1 MAAIITNKF
10 RINNANQFY
19 ESFSEASPETYYLF
33 IGRAHAWASDADV
46 QGNTIAE
53 GTDASPPTPNDGVSS
68 EFYAW
73 DDMLGAKIIASTD
86 VSYCIPRRNWTTGT
100 TYDMYEH
107 NISSSNTANSGAT
120 NLWDSTFV
128 VMNSAY
134 AVYKCIS
141 NAVHLAANNSPI
153 ASTVEPT
160 STSNSIF
167 STGDGYKWK
176 YMYSLTSAETL
187 NFMSTDFIHAS
198 TDSTV
203 TAAAVDG
210 ALDTILVVAGGS
222 GYSATSGSVIT
233 AVPIRGDG
241 SGGVASVTVGS
252 GAITTASVTTA
263 GTGYTYAYITSTD
276 IRENSTNADDS
287 GSGVNLNVI
296 IPPKGGHG
304 KDALKELGAYYV
316 MINKSLVG
324 AEGTSDIGVANDFRR
339 IGLVRNPYNYGT
351 TTVASAT
358 TRRQIFAARFT
369 SVSGTFTADE
379 EITQASTGAVGKV
392 IEYDSTNKILY
403 WYQTRFPNVGAHA
416 TTGNLVAFSGTNA
429 ITGSSS
435 SAVAT
440 PNTTS
445 GTLNGASFTSGYST
459 PELAADSGDI
469 LYVEERSPITRA
481 SDQTENIKLIIE
493 F

>member
-10 RINNANQFY
+10 RINNAEQFV
-19 ESFSEASPETYYLF
+19 ESFSETSAETYYLF

-53 GTDASPPTPNDGVSS
+53 GTDASPPTPNDDVTS
-68 EFYAW
+68 EFYNW
-73 DDMLGAKIIASTD
+73 DDMLGAKLISSTD
-86 VSYCIPRRNWTTGT
+86 VSRCIPRRNWTTGT

-107 NISSSNTANSGAT
+107 NISSTNAANSGAT

-134 AVYKCIS
+134 AVYKCIE
-141 NAVHLAANNSPI
+141 NDGNT

-167 STGDGYKWK
+167 STADGYRWK

-187 NFMSTDFIHAS
+187 NFMSTDFIHCS

-203 TAAAVDG
+203 SAAAVDG
-210 ALDTILVVAGGS
+210 ALDTALVVAGGS
-222 GYSATSGSVIT
+222 GYNTSSGSTIS
-233 AVPIRGDG
+233 AIPIRGDG
-241 SGGVASVTVGS
+241 SSGVASVTISS
-252 GAITTASVTTA
+252 GAVASVSITTA
-263 GTGYTYAYITSTD
+263 GTGYTYAYITNAD
-276 IRENSTNADDS
+276 IIAATNAGGS
-287 GSGVNLNVI
+287 GSGANINVI

-304 KDALKELGAYYV
+304 SDALKELGAFYV
-316 MINKSLVG
+316 MLNKSLVG

-339 IGLVRNPYNYGT
+339 IGLVRNPTNFGT
-351 TTVASAT
+351 STVASAD
-358 TRRQIFAARFT
+358 TRRQIYAAIFS

-379 EITQASTGAVGKV
+379 EINQASTGAVGKV

-403 WYQTRFPNVGAHA
+403 WYQTRFPDVG
-416 TTGNLVAFSGTNA
+416 TDSNGNLTAFSGANA
-429 ITGSSS
+429 ITGQSS
-435 SAVAT
+435 SASAT
-440 PNTTS
+440 PNTSNSNTV
-445 GTLNGASFTSGYST
+445 NAVSFSSGYSN

-469 LYVEERSPITRA
+469 IYVEERSPITRA

>member
-10 RINNANQFY
+10 RINNAEQFY
-19 ESFSEASPETYYLF
+19 ESFSEASAETYYLF

-53 GTDASPPTPNDGVSS
+53 GTDASPPTPNDDVTS
-68 EFYAW
+68 EFYNY
-73 DDMLGAKIIASTD
+73 DDMLGAKLIASTD
-86 VSYCIPRRNWTTGT
+86 VSYVIPRRNWTTGT

-107 NISSSNTANSGAT
+107 NIGSGNTANSGAT

-128 VMNSAY
+128 VMNSSY
-134 AVYKCIS
+134 AVYKCIE
-141 NAVHLAANNSPI
+141 NDGAT
-153 ASTVEPT
+153 ASTTEPT

-167 STGDGYKWK
+167 ETADGYRWK

-187 NFMSTDFIHAS
+187 NFMSTDFIHCS

-203 TAAAVDG
+203 STAAVDG

-222 GYSATSGSVIT
+222 SYSLSTGSTIT
-233 AVPIRGDG
+233 AIPIRGDG
-241 SGGVASVTVGS
+241 SSGICSVTISS
-252 GAITTASVTTA
+252 GAISAATITTA
-263 GTGYTYAYITSTD
+263 GTGYTYAYIRNAD
-276 IRENSTNADDS
+276 IIAGTNAGGA
-287 GSGVNLNVI
+287 GSGANLNVI
-296 IPPKGGHG
+296 IPPKNGHG
-304 KDALKELGAYYV
+304 YNALKELGAFYV

-324 AEGTSDIGVANDFRR
+324 AEGTSDIGVGNDFRR
-339 IGLVRNPYNYGT
+339 IGLVRNPTNYGT

-358 TRRQIFAARFT
+358 TRRQIYAAVFS

-379 EITQASTGAVGKV
+379 EINQASTGAVGKV
-392 IEYDSTNKILY
+392 VEYDSTNKILY
-403 WYQTRFPNVGAHA
+403 WYQTRFPDVG
-416 TTGNLVAFSGTNA
+416 TDSNGNLTAFSGANA
-429 ITGSSS
+429 ITGQSS
-435 SAVAT
+435 SASAT
-440 PNTTS
+440 PDTSDSDTT
-445 GTLNGASFTSGYST
+445 NAVVFASGYST
-459 PELAADSGDI
+459 PELVADSGDI

>member
-10 RINNANQFY
+10 RINNALQFY
-19 ESFSEASPETYYLF
+19 ESFSEATATTYYLF

-46 QGNTIAE
+46 QGNTITE
-53 GTDASPPTPNDGVSS
+53 GTDASPPTPNDDISS
-68 EFYAW
+68 EFYNW

-100 TYDMYEH
+100 TYDHYEH

-120 NLWDSTFV
+120 NLFDSTFV

-134 AVYKCIS
+134 AVYKCIENDS
-141 NAVHLAANNSPI
+141 NT

-160 STSNSIF
+160 STSNSIVT
-167 STGDGYKWK
+167 TGDGYKWK

-187 NFMSTDFIHAS
+187 NFMSTDFIHVS

-210 ALDTILVVAGGS
+210 ALDTIEVVAGGS
-222 GYSATSGSVIT
+222 SYSLSTGSTIT
-233 AVPIRGDG
+233 AIPIRGDG
-241 SGGVASVTVGS
+241 SGGICSVTIS
-252 GAITTASVTTA
+252 AGAIASAAVTTA
-263 GTGYTYAYITSTD
+263 GTGYTYAYITNAD
-276 IRENSTNADDS
+276 IITGTNAGGA
-287 GSGVNLNVI
+287 GSGANLNVF

-304 KDALKELGAYYV
+304 KNAITELGGFYV
-316 MINKSLVG
+316 MINKSLTG
-324 AEGTSDIGVANDFRR
+324 AEGTSDIGVGNDFRR
-339 IGLVRNPYNYGT
+339 IGLIRDPYNYGT

-358 TRRQIFAARFT
+358 TRRQIHAAVFS

-379 EITQASTGAVGKV
+379 EINQASTGAVGKV

-403 WYQTRFPNVGAHA
+403 WYQTRFPDVG
-416 TTGNLVAFSGTNA
+416 TDSDGNLTAFSGANA
-429 ITGSSS
+429 ITGQSS
-435 SAVAT
+435 SAAAT
-440 PNTTS
+440 PNTSDST
-445 GTLNGASFTSGYST
+445 TTNAVVFASGYST
-459 PELAADSGDI
+459 PELAFDSGDI
-469 LYVEERSPITRA
+469 IYVEERSPITRA

>member
-10 RINNANQFY
+10 RINNALQFY
-19 ESFSEASPETYYLF
+19 ESFSEATATTYYLF

-53 GTDASPPTPNDGVSS
+53 GTDASPPTPNDDISS
-68 EFYAW
+68 EFYNW

-100 TYDMYEH
+100 TYDHYEH
-107 NISSSNTANSGAT
+107 DISSSNTANSGAT
-120 NLWDSTFV
+120 NLFDSTFV

-134 AVYKCIS
+134 AVYKCIENDS
-141 NAVHLAANNSPI
+141 NT

-160 STSNSIF
+160 STSNSIVT
-167 STGDGYKWK
+167 TGDGYKWK

-187 NFMSTDFIHAS
+187 NFMSTDFIHVS

-210 ALDTILVVAGGS
+210 ALDTIEVVAGGS
-222 GYSATSGSVIT
+222 SYSLSTGSTIT
-233 AVPIRGDG
+233 AIPIRGDG
-241 SGGVASVTVGS
+241 SSGVCSVTIS
-252 GAITTASVTTA
+252 AGAIASAAVTTA
-263 GTGYTYAYITSTD
+263 GTGYTYAYITNAD
-276 IRENSTNADDS
+276 IITGTNAGGA
-287 GSGVNLNVI
+287 GSGANLNVF

-304 KDALKELGAYYV
+304 KDAVKELGGFYV
-316 MINKSLVG
+316 MINKSLTG
-324 AEGTSDIGVANDFRR
+324 AEGTSDIGVGNDFRR
-339 IGLVRNPYNYGT
+339 IGLIRDPYNYGT

-358 TRRQIFAARFT
+358 TRRQIHAAVFS
-369 SVSGTFTADE
+369 SVSGTYTADE
-379 EITQASTGAVGKV
+379 EINQASTGAVGKV

-403 WYQTRFPNVGAHA
+403 WYQTRFPDVG
-416 TTGNLVAFSGTNA
+416 TDSNGNLTAFSGANA
-429 ITGSSS
+429 ITGQSS
-435 SAVAT
+435 SAAAT
-440 PNTTS
+440 PNTSDST
-445 GTLNGASFTSGYST
+445 TTNAVVFASGYST
-459 PELAADSGDI
+459 PELAFDSGDI
-469 LYVEERSPITRA
+469 IYVEERSPITRA

>member
-10 RINNANQFY
+10 RINNALQFY
-19 ESFSEASPETYYLF
+19 ESFSEATATTYYLF

-46 QGNTIAE
+46 QGNTITE
-53 GTDASPPTPNDGVSS
+53 GTDASPPTPNDDISS
-68 EFYAW
+68 EFYNW

-100 TYDMYEH
+100 TYDHYEH

-120 NLWDSTFV
+120 NLFDSTFV

-134 AVYKCIS
+134 AVYKCIENDS
-141 NAVHLAANNSPI
+141 NT
-153 ASTVEPT
+153 ASTTEPT
-160 STSNSIF
+160 STSNSIVT
-167 STGDGYKWK
+167 TGDGYKWK

-187 NFMSTDFIHAS
+187 NFMSTDFIHVS

-210 ALDTILVVAGGS
+210 ALDTIEVVAGGS
-222 GYSATSGSVIT
+222 SYSLSAGATISAI
-233 AVPIRGDG
+233 PIRGDG
-241 SGGVASVTVGS
+241 SSGICSVTISS
-252 GAITTASVTTA
+252 GAIASAAVTTA
-263 GTGYTYAYITSTD
+263 GTGYTYAYITNAD
-276 IRENSTNADDS
+276 IIAGTNAGGA
-287 GSGVNLNVI
+287 GSGGNLNVF

-304 KDALKELGAYYV
+304 KNAITELGGFYV
-316 MINKSLVG
+316 MINKSLTG

-339 IGLVRNPYNYGT
+339 IGLIRDPYNYGT

-358 TRRQIFAARFT
+358 TRRQIHAAVFS

-379 EITQASTGAVGKV
+379 EINQASTGAVGKV

-403 WYQTRFPNVGAHA
+403 WYQTRFPDVG
-416 TTGNLVAFSGTNA
+416 TDSDGNLTAFSGANA
-429 ITGSSS
+429 ITGQSS
-435 SAVAT
+435 SAAAT
-440 PNTTS
+440 PNTSDST
-445 GTLNGASFTSGYST
+445 TTNAVVFASGYST
-459 PELAADSGDI
+459 PELAFDSGDI
-469 LYVEERSPITRA
+469 IYVEERSPITRA